1 MTDRRL
7 HSNDNEREQARQL
20 RSLLVLLDGDI
31 AGDDHALGADILN
44 ALDAP
49 IGIGDPVMCMDCA
62 LHLADWMKQPQLD
75 VLNAATAWLRDKVR
89 TGWKKPEAIS
99 GADAARAITTVLLRV
114 QLANLERAPA

>member
-1 MTDRRL
+1 MTDRRFY
-7 HSNDNEREQARQL
+7 SNDNEREQARTL
-20 RSLLVLLDGDI
+20 RSLLVLLEGC
-31 AGDDHALGADILN
+31 AGDNSALGPDILN

-49 IGIGDPVMCMDCA
+49 IGIGDPVTCMDCA

-75 VLNAATAWLRDKVR
+75 VLNSATAWLREKVR
-89 TGWKKPEAIS
+89 AGWKKPEAIG